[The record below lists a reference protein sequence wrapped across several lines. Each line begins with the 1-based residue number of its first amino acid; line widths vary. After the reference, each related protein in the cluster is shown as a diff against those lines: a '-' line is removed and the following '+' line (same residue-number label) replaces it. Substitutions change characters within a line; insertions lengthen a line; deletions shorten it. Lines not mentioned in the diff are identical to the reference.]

1 MFNFLKKVFGT
12 KQDRD
17 VKEYSPIID
26 KINAY
31 QDQYSELTN
40 DQLRN
45 KTLEFRSRIKD
56 YLTDIDN
63 HIDELKTRSE
73 LESDIHNKEDLYNE
87 IDKQNKER
95 DKQIEEILLEIL
107 PEAFAVVKETAV
119 RFTNN
124 SEIEV
129 TATDK
134 DRELAIDRNY
144 IKLTSDGKAVYANKW
159 TAAGGEITWN
169 MVHYDV
175 QLIGGKVLHDGKI
188 AEMGTGEGKTLVA
201 TLPAYLNGLTAEGV
215 HILMIIWL
223 KETRNGLAQYLNFFN

>member
-73 LESDIHNKEDLYNE
+73 LE
-87 IDKQNKER
+87 
-95 DKQIEEILLEIL
+95 
-107 PEAFAVVKETAV
+107 
-119 RFTNN
+119 
-124 SEIEV
+124 
-129 TATDK
+129 
-134 DRELAIDRNY
+134 
-144 IKLTSDGKAVYANKW
+144 
-159 TAAGGEITWN
+159 
-169 MVHYDV
+169 YD
-175 QLIGGKVLHDGKI
+175 
-188 AEMGTGEGKTLVA
+188 
-201 TLPAYLNGLTAEGV
+201 
-215 HILMIIWL
+215 
-223 KETRNGLAQYLNFFN
+223 FFN

>member
-1 MFNFLKKVFGT
+1 M
-12 KQDRD
+12 
-17 VKEYSPIID
+17 
-26 KINAY
+26 
-31 QDQYSELTN
+31 
-40 DQLRN
+40 
-45 KTLEFRSRIKD
+45 EFRSRIKD

-159 TAAGGEITWN
+159 TAAG
-169 MVHYDV
+169 V
-175 QLIGGKVLHDGKI
+175 
-188 AEMGTGEGKTLVA
+188 
-201 TLPAYLNGLTAEGV
+201 
-215 HILMIIWL
+215 
-223 KETRNGLAQYLNFFN
+223 R